1 MFLSA
6 SQKCQVKPCIREF
19 EGVFNIER
27 FRLISASFNFKLV
40 VYAFQVLSYSH
51 VLTKCN
57 ILKMAVT
64 DIISSY
70 HTPRTHIQV
79 FKLFLAPL
87 SSSISY

>member
-1 MFLSA
+1 MFQLEG
-6 SQKCQVKPCIREF
+6 QKCQVKPCIREF

-40 VYAFQVLSYSH
+40 IYAFQVLSYSH
-51 VLTKCN
+51 VPIKCN

-64 DIISSY
+64 DIISSC
-70 HTPRTHIQV
+70 HTPRTRIQV

-87 SSSISY
+87 SSISY